1 MLNPDEIPDELLS
14 AIELKR
20 RQNTLAARR
29 SRMRKAGHL
38 AELQA
43 TIEERDARIASLED
57 ELLALKQRLGEA

>member
-1 MLNPDEIPDELLS
+1 MLNPDDLPDELLS

-43 TIEERDARIASLED
+43 TIDERDARIAALE
-57 ELLALKQRLGEA
+57 EEVLALRMKLGE